1 MRCLTGLC
9 ALVLLIVGVSASPAS
24 AQRVWYEYGVA
35 SATGG
40 YDPGAN
46 QTLIN
51 KFYLVVWGPD
61 DVQTEARAF
70 VRKCIQDSA
79 VVGVGAFQSTPS
91 PEPGARIGAAWK
103 AFHVNLEHCLSGS
116 ELAEQYAKKF
126 EIGYTRRGFWEH
138 GLNLKFTAENP
149 SVKVYEQLHGL
160 VKKDLPDPVNKLIV
174 FYLQTQNPPSIN
186 IKIDL
191 SQDTRKFLAELPDP
205 TQLRRYYEDGQ
216 ERASEA
222 GRHLSDEVGREAR
235 EATTR
240 LGSEAAKAGQAM
252 IVAPVQLVG
261 KSAEEA
267 AKKAPEIANTLFPVS
282 TGDGRIDIRPIPAPL
297 PPEASRDTDVSFSKD
312 CTRIG
317 TIKIGGGCKK

>member
-1 MRCLTGLC
+1 MRRLTGLC
-9 ALVLLIVGVSASPAS
+9 TLALLIVGVSTSPAS

-35 SATGG
+35 SATSG
-40 YDPGAN
+40 YDSSAN

-51 KFYLVVWGPD
+51 KFDLVVWGPD
-61 DVQTEARAF
+61 DVQTVARAF
-70 VRKCIQDSA
+70 VRKCIRGSA
-79 VVGVGAFQSTPS
+79 VVGAGAFQSTPS

-103 AFHVNLEHCLSGS
+103 AFHGNLEHCLSGS
-116 ELAEQYAKKF
+116 GLAEQFAKKF
-126 EIGYTRRGFWEH
+126 EIGYTRRGLWEH

-160 VKKDLPDPVNKLIV
+160 VKKDVPDPVNKLIV
-174 FYLQTQNPPSIN
+174 FYLQAQKPPSIN
-186 IKIDL
+186 IKIDP

-205 TQLRRYYEDGQ
+205 TGLRRFYEDGQ

-222 GRHLSDEVGREAR
+222 GRRLSDEVGREAR

-240 LGSEAAKAGQAM
+240 LGSEAAAAGQAT

-267 AKKAPEIANTLFPVS
+267 AKKAPEIANTLVPVS

-297 PPEASRDTDVSFSKD
+297 PSEASEDNHVSFSKN
-312 CTRIG
+312 CTTIG
-317 TIKIGGGCKK
+317 KVKIGAGCKR